1 MNEKVLEKKIK
12 KSTMNKDFEKSKN
25 ILIEEY
31 IKQFNKMLKYKNKK
45 IDKTWY
51 LYDYLININE
61 VYGRYYKSDI
71 EEMQNILY
79 SNKYS
84 TKEQISWLLDNS
96 YIFEDYKL

>member
-1 MNEKVLEKKIK
+1 MKEKVLEKKIK

-31 IKQFNKMLKYKNKK
+31 IKQFNKMLKYKKKKINKK
-45 IDKTWY
+45 WY
-51 LYDYLININE
+51 FYDYLININE
-61 VYGRYYKSDI
+61 AYGKYYKKDI
-71 EEMQNILY
+71 EELLDILY

-84 TKEQISWLLDNS
+84 IKKQISWLLDNS